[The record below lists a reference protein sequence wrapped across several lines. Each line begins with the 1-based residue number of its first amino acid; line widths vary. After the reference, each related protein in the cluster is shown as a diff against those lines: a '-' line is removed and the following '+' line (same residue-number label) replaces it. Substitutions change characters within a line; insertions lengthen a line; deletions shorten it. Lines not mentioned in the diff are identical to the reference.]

1 MSSAPDERDRIRAA
15 MDRILSGAPQRS
27 NGALTIVAL
36 ATEADVPRNALT
48 QRHLDLKRDFYEKVR
63 ARGEMP
69 DSERRLRRQLVKA
82 KEIRAEALKEIE
94 QLRADNVTLVGA
106 LHQVVMEN
114 RQLRQQLTERSNNL
128 HVLPLQPRPPAR
140 RDC

>member
-1 MSSAPDERDRIRAA
+1 MSPAADERDQIRAA
-15 MDRILSGAPQRS
+15 MDRILGGTPQRS

-48 QRHLDLKRDFYEKVR
+48 QRHLDLKNEFYEKVR

-69 DSERRLRRQLVKA
+69 DSEKRLRRQLVKA
-82 KEIRAEALKEIE
+82 KELRAEALKEIE
-94 QLRADNVTLVGA
+94 RLRTDNEALVGA

-114 RQLRQQLTERSNNL
+114 RQLRLQLTDQPSNL
-128 HVLPLQPRPPAR
+128 RVLPTQPRSSAQ
-140 RDC
+140 

>member
-1 MSSAPDERDRIRAA
+1 MSPAADERDQIRAA
-15 MDRILSGAPQRS
+15 MDRILGRTPQRS

-48 QRHLDLKRDFYEKVR
+48 QRHLDLKNEFYEKVR

-69 DSERRLRRQLVKA
+69 DSEKRLRRQLVKA
-82 KEIRAEALKEIE
+82 KELRAEALKEIE
-94 QLRADNVTLVGA
+94 RLKTDNEALVGA

-114 RQLRQQLTERSNNL
+114 RQLRLQLTQQPNNV
-128 HVLPLQPRPPAR
+128 HVLPTQPQPPAR
-140 RDC
+140 

>member
-1 MSSAPDERDRIRAA
+1 MSPAADERDQIRAA
-15 MDRILSGAPQRS
+15 MDRILGGTPQRS

-48 QRHLDLKRDFYEKVR
+48 QRHLDLKNEFYEKVR

-69 DSERRLRRQLVKA
+69 DSEKRLRRQLVKA
-82 KEIRAEALKEIE
+82 KELRAEALKEIE
-94 QLRADNVTLVGA
+94 RLKTDNEALVGA

-114 RQLRQQLTERSNNL
+114 RQLRLQLTQQPNNV
-128 HVLPLQPRPPAR
+128 HVLPTQPQPPAR
-140 RDC
+140 